1 MRAGVK
7 AGVLAALVSS
17 GCGMRPA
24 ENRAIA
30 DSKVGQAQQGGV
42 TLSVADGLA
51 TVRELAPGTLVLWG
65 NAPAFTARI
74 DVGAQAPSDW
84 LVTVRNAMP
93 DAVLVAEEEGGSPL
107 AQEALPQALPTVKVW
122 RVALRA
128 GTTVRLS
135 VAPPDAES
143 REPFRFLALAD
154 VQEALPR
161 VGDIYAR
168 MRRDDAARFIVFA
181 GDLTESGT
189 RDELTEFQERLEA
202 GSRIPLYATLGNH
215 ETFTRDAAEYHALVG
230 RGSQSFVFKGV
241 RFSVVD
247 SSNGTLDPGVEEQL
261 EGWLAASRDGTHV
274 VAMHVPPQDPVG
286 LRGGGFANRGEGA
299 GLVGKMARAGVDLT
313 LYGHIHSYYSFTNAG
328 IPAFISGGGGAIPE
342 TFDGVG
348 RHYLSV
354 DVSADDGLQQAALV
368 RVD

>member
-1 MRAGVK
+1 MRVRVK
-7 AGVLAALVSS
+7 GWAMAALVVT

-24 ENRAIA
+24 ENRAVV
-30 DSKVGQAQQGGV
+30 DSKVGQAQQGGL
-42 TLSVADGLA
+42 TLAVADGLA
-51 TVRELAPGTLVLWG
+51 AVRELAPGTLVLWG
-65 NAPAFTARI
+65 NAPAFSVRVE
-74 DVGAQAPSDW
+74 VGADAPSDW
-84 LVTVRNAMP
+84 MVTVRNAMP
-93 DAVLVAEEEGGSPL
+93 DAVLVVQEEGGAALTP
-107 AQEALPQALPTVKVW
+107 EPLPQALPTVKVW

-128 GTTVRLS
+128 GATVRLS

-143 REPFRFLALAD
+143 REPFRFLAMAD

-161 VGDIYAR
+161 VGDIYER
-168 MRRDDAARFIVFA
+168 MRRDDSARFILFA

-189 RDELTEFQERLEA
+189 RAELLEFQERLEA

-215 ETFTRDAAEYHALVG
+215 ETFSRDAAEYHALVG

-241 RFSVVD
+241 RFTVLD
-247 SSNGTLDPGVEEQL
+247 SSNGTLDPWVEEQL
-261 EGWLAASRDGTHV
+261 DGWLESGRQGTHV
-274 VAMHVPPQDPVG
+274 VSMHVPPQDPVG
-286 LRGGGFANRGEGA
+286 MRGGGFANRGEAA

-328 IPAFISGGGGAIPE
+328 IPAFIAGGGGALPE

-348 RHYLSV
+348 RHYLAV
-354 DVSADDGLQQAALV
+354 DVGAEDGLHQAALV